1 MRTLPDYLKENSVYQ
16 NIPKWVQWDS
26 QYADTA
32 CLLKGEECLPENTKT
47 ITVQWDS
54 YCGDI
59 YLPTWKGRMS
69 TVTHQNKYSET
80 PNVRTLLACLKG
92 KSVYQKTPK
101 QLQWDSYCG
110 DIYLPTWKGRMSTVT
125 HQNKYSETPN
135 VRTLLACLKGK
146 SVYQKTPKQLQW
158 YSYCGDIYLPTW
170 KGRMSTVTHQN
181 KYSET
186 PNVRHC
192 LPV

>member
-1 MRTLPDYLKENSVYQ
+1 
-16 NIPKWVQWDS
+16 
-26 QYADTA
+26 
-32 CLLKGEECLPENTKT
+32 
-47 ITVQWDS
+47 
-54 YCGDI
+54 
-59 YLPTWKGRMS
+59 MS

-146 SVYQKTPKQLQW
+146 SVYQKTP
-158 YSYCGDIYLPTW
+158 
-170 KGRMSTVTHQN
+170 N
-181 KYSET
+181 NYSEI
-186 PNVRHC
+186 PNVRTPDPKRWTKNRDQFKGNLIQCDSSLADTGIAKLKC
-192 LPV
+192 LYPMSAHWKSDCIE